1 MEIISNIALI
11 SINETLVVQL
21 LSFLIFMFILNRIMI
36 RPLRGSAQDR
46 DDYIEQ
52 LSTDITTAQKDMQA
66 ITAQIENQETDAR
79 QTAHAIQNDIIAQG
93 SQEAQDIL
101 VAAKQDVVALRQQTK
116 AEIDA
121 TVAGFRQSLEKEAER
136 IAVDFME
143 KALNRRLSQ

>member
-21 LSFLIFMFILNRIMI
+21 LSFLIFVFILNRIMI

-52 LSTDITTAQKDMQA
+52 ISTDITAAQKEMQA
-66 ITAQIENQETDAR
+66 IAARIENQETDAR
-79 QTAHAIQNDIIAQG
+79 QAAHTIQKDIIAQG
-93 SQEAQDIL
+93 SQEAQEIL
-101 VAAKQDVVALRQQTK
+101 VAAKQDVVTLRQQTK
-116 AEIDA
+116 AEID
-121 TVAGFRQSLEKEAER
+121 TMVASLRQNLEKEAEI
-136 IAVDFME
+136 IAVNFME

>member
-21 LSFLIFMFILNRIMI
+21 LSFLVFMFILNRIMI

-52 LSTDITTAQKDMQA
+52 LSTDITTAQEDMQA
-66 ITAQIENQETDAR
+66 IATQIESQETEAR
-79 QTAHAIQNDIIAQG
+79 QVAHAIQKDIIAQG
-93 SQEAQDIL
+93 NQEAQDIL
-101 VAAKQDVVALRQQTK
+101 AAAKKDVVSLRQKTK

-121 TVAGFRQSLEKEAER
+121 TVADFRQSLEIEAER

>member
-11 SINETLVVQL
+11 SINETLIVQL
-21 LSFLIFMFILNRIMI
+21 LSFLIFVFILNRIMI

-52 LSTDITTAQKDMQA
+52 LSTDITAAQKELQTIA
-66 ITAQIENQETDAR
+66 ARIESQETDAR
-79 QTAHAIQNDIIAQG
+79 QAAHTIQKDIITQG
-93 SQEAQDIL
+93 SQEAQEIL
-101 VAAKQDVVALRQQTK
+101 VAAKQDVVDLRRQTK

-121 TVAGFRQSLEKEAER
+121 TVADFRQSLEEEAER

-143 KALNRRLSQ
+143 KALNRRLSP

>member
-11 SINETLVVQL
+11 SLNETLVVQL

-46 DDYIEQ
+46 DHYIEQ
-52 LSTDITTAQKDMQA
+52 LSTDITAAQKEMQA
-66 ITAQIENQETDAR
+66 IATQIESQETDAR
-79 QTAHAIQNDIIAQG
+79 QMAHTIQKDTIDQG
-93 SQEAQDIL
+93 SQEAQEIL

-116 AEIDA
+116 AEID
-121 TVAGFRQSLEKEAER
+121 TMVANFRKDLEKEAER

>member
-46 DDYIEQ
+46 DDYLEQ
-52 LSTDITTAQKDMQA
+52 LSTDITAAQKEMQA
-66 ITAQIENQETDAR
+66 ITAQIESQETDAR
-79 QTAHAIQNDIIAQG
+79 QAAHTIQNDIIAQG
-93 SQEAQDIL
+93 SQEAQEIL
-101 VAAKQDVVALRQQTK
+101 VAAKQDVLNLRQRTK

-121 TVAGFRQSLEKEAER
+121 TVANFRQSLEKEAER

-143 KALNRRLSQ
+143 KALNRRLHQ

>member
-36 RPLRGSAQDR
+36 RPLRGSAQER
-46 DDYIEQ
+46 DDYLEQ
-52 LSTDITTAQKDMQA
+52 LSTDITAAQKEIKD
-66 ITAQIENQETDAR
+66 ISAQIESQETDAR
-79 QTAHAIQNDIIAQG
+79 QAAHNIQKDIIAKG
-93 SQEAQDIL
+93 SQEAQEIL
-101 VAAKQDVVALRQQTK
+101 AAAKQDVVSLRQQTK

-121 TVAGFRQSLEKEAER
+121 TVDNFRQSLEEEAER